1 VDGHPKI
8 KLHIFDGL
16 SLVRLLSCY
25 GARLSY
31 VGRLRH
37 LQQLQAT
44 PSQPQAVSAGPAT
57 SHMDTRANMERTF
70 SITMPSIV
78 GIVGYHRLLIK
89 KCDVML
95 SVCHALAFQRSS
107 SESSTVKSST
117 VKVAL

>member
-1 VDGHPKI
+1 MDGHPKI

-70 SITMPSIV
+70 SITILWGSWV
-78 GIVGYHRLLIK
+78 THRLLIK